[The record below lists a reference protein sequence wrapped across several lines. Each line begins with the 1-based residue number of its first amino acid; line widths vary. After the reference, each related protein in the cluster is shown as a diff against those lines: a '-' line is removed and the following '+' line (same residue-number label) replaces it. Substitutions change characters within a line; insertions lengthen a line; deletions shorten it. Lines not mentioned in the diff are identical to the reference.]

1 MVLILNNK
9 DLESVLDMPSCV
21 EALYR
26 GLKAFSR
33 GDAVRRPRID
43 LFAPTSRAEEFAC
56 FSSMDGVIR
65 DGYYA
70 IRIKPDIRSWPV
82 IAGFKRD
89 ISYCTRPGLFGGLVL
104 LFRTDNA
111 EPLAIMNDGF
121 IQHMRVGATAA
132 LGARYLSRSDASVVG
147 ILGSGGMART
157 FAAGFTAVRKITKIK
172 AYSPNQQHLDAY
184 CREMSE
190 KLELDVIPQGSAEET
205 VRGSEIVA
213 TCTDSRDPVVK
224 GEWLEPGM
232 FVANVRSIELDEE
245 AFRRI
250 SLVGYLIFDQDPLK
264 LEGFSDRDFDLRF
277 EVLAYLAGSP
287 EERKKIPQE
296 KLRVAALT
304 NAGGCRAWTGK
315 WERPSA
321 GSLMTIS
328 LFSPSWRE
336 VIFPTVSPAAEYRV
350 SSSPRW
356 VARLTSSPRPR
367 AWGSS
372 SIPVC
377 SFRTSALKGHRFSCG
392 G

>member
-9 DLESVLDMPSCV
+9 DLDSVLDMPSCV

-26 GLKAFSR
+26 GLKAFSQ
-33 GDAVRRPRID
+33 GDAVRRPRVD
-43 LFAPTSRAEEFAC
+43 LFAPTSRPEEFAC

-82 IAGFKRD
+82 IAGFTRSV
-89 ISYCTRPGLFGGLVL
+89 SYCTQPGSYGGLVL

-121 IQHMRVGATAA
+121 LQHMRVGATAA

-157 FAAGFTAVRKITKIK
+157 FAAGFAAVRKIKKIK
-172 AYSPNQQHLDAY
+172 AYSTNRERLENY
-184 CREMSE
+184 CKEMTE
-190 KLELDVIPQGSAEET
+190 KLGIDVIPQGSAEET

-232 FVANVRSIELDEE
+232 FVANVKSIELDEA
-245 AFRRI
+245 AFGRI

-264 LEGFSDRDFDLRF
+264 LGGFSDRDFEIRY
-277 EVLAYLAGSP
+277 EVMAYLAGRP
-287 EERKKIPQE
+287 EERQKIPHSKPKGLGFPAARWVPCLDWKTE
-296 KLRVAALT
+296 KTIGRQSDKDISFLAELAGS
-304 NAGGCRAWTGK
+304 NFAGGLASSGIQGIQFAAVGGK
-315 WERPSA
+315 AYELA
-321 GSLMTIS
+321 AAKGLGVKLDTS
-328 LFSPSWRE
+328 LFLQD
-336 VIFPTVSPAAEYRV
+336 I
-350 SSSPRW
+350 
-356 VARLTSSPRPR
+356 
-367 AWGSS
+367 
-372 SIPVC
+372 
-377 SFRTSALKGHRFSCG
+377 RT
-392 G
+392 